1 VSHYSLSGYIE
12 VAPKGLKEALRRQPN
27 GAFLVQGMGPLTV
40 HGHARLGRLLF
51 AHGAG
56 AGQQS
61 PFMRQFVTSLAA
73 RGVQVLCID
82 FPYMQQMQ
90 ETGKRRP
97 PPPIAQTLA
106 QFTEW
111 YALLVSL
118 LDGPLWVGGK
128 SMGGRVAT
136 LFASKQST
144 SNQLANEQ
152 PCKGAVP
159 GVVVAGYP
167 FHPTKAPDKLRL
179 DHWPKIACPMLILQ
193 GERDPFGTREE
204 VVGYTLPPN
213 AQLAWL
219 KDGDH
224 DFKPRRFS
232 GLTQTV
238 LIDEATQVA
247 ASFVRA
253 HGTGLTE
260 ESNALF

>member
-1 VSHYSLSGYIE
+1 
-12 VAPKGLKEALRRQPN
+12 
-27 GAFLVQGMGPLTV
+27 MGPLTV
-40 HGHARLGRLLF
+40 HGHAKRGRLLF

-73 RGVQVLCID
+73 QGVQVLCID

-97 PPPIAQTLA
+97 PPPIAQSLDQFA
-106 QFTEW
+106 QW
-111 YALLVSL
+111 YALLADL
-118 LDGPLWVGGK
+118 FDEPLWIGGK

-136 LFASKQST
+136 LFAS
-144 SNQLANEQ
+144 EQ

-193 GERDPFGTREE
+193 GERDPFGTRDE
-204 VVGYTLPPN
+204 VAGYTLPPN

-260 ESNALF
+260 ESNALV

>member
-1 VSHYSLSGYIE
+1 MSHYASSGYIE
-12 VAPKGLKEALRRQPN
+12 VPRDALKNVLSCQPSS
-27 GAFLVQGMGPLTV
+27 GVVVQGMGPLAV
-40 HGHARLGRLLF
+40 HGEARLGRLLF

-61 PFMRQFVTSLAA
+61 PFMRQFVTSLACL
-73 RGVQVLCID
+73 GIQVLCID

-97 PPPIAQTLA
+97 PPPITQTLA
-106 QFTEW
+106 QFAEW
-111 YALLVSL
+111 YALLSSFYSE
-118 LDGPLWVGGK
+118 PLWVGGK

-136 LFASKQST
+136 LLASEPSY
-144 SNQLANEQ
+144 SRM
-152 PCKGAVP
+152 VP

-167 FHPTKAPDKLRL
+167 FHPTKTPDKLRL
-179 DHWPKIACPMLILQ
+179 DHWSAIACPMLILQ

-204 VVGYTLPPN
+204 VVGYDLPPN
-213 AQLAWL
+213 AALAWL
-219 KDGDH
+219 QDGDH
-224 DFKPRRFS
+224 DFKPRRSS

-253 HGTGLTE
+253 HTQAAEG
-260 ESNALF
+260 

>member
-1 VSHYSLSGYIE
+1 MSHYVLSGYIE
-12 VAPKGLKEALRRQPN
+12 VLPQALKEAFKRHPN

-40 HGHARLGRLLF
+40 HGDARLGRLLF

-97 PPPIAQTLA
+97 PPPVAQTLA
-106 QFTEW
+106 QFAEW
-111 YALLVSL
+111 YLLLTALLG
-118 LDGPLWVGGK
+118 GPLWVGGK

-136 LFASKQST
+136 LLAS
-144 SNQLANEQ
+144 EQ
-152 PCKGAVP
+152 PYKQTVP

-204 VVGYTLPPN
+204 VAGYRLPQN

-219 KDGDH
+219 KEGDH
-224 DFKPRRFS
+224 DFKPRRLS

-253 HGTGLTE
+253 HGCGLAE
-260 ESNALF
+260 EGNVHV

>member
-1 VSHYSLSGYIE
+1 MSHYVLSGYIE
-12 VAPKGLKEALRRQPN
+12 VPPKGLKETLKRQPN

-40 HGHARLGRLLF
+40 HGHAKLGRLLF

-73 RGVQVLCID
+73 QGVQVLCID

-97 PPPIAQTLA
+97 PPPIAQTLDQFA
-106 QFTEW
+106 QW
-111 YALLVSL
+111 YALLADL
-118 LDGPLWVGGK
+118 FDEPLWIGGK

-136 LFASKQST
+136 LFAS
-144 SNQLANEQ
+144 EQ
-152 PCKGAVP
+152 PCKGTAP
-159 GVVVAGYP
+159 GVVIAGYP

-193 GERDPFGTREE
+193 GERDPFGTRDE
-204 VVGYTLPPN
+204 VAGYILPPN

-219 KDGDH
+219 TDGDH

-253 HGTGLTE
+253 HGTGLTQ
-260 ESNALF
+260 ESNALV

>member
-1 VSHYSLSGYIE
+1 VSYYTLSGYAE
-12 VAPKGLKEALRRQPN
+12 VPPKALNEALKRQPN
-27 GAFLVQGMGPLTV
+27 GAFLVQGMGPLAV
-40 HGHARLGRLLF
+40 HGQARLGRLLF

-61 PFMRQFVTSLAA
+61 PFMRQFVTSLVA

-97 PPPIAQTLA
+97 PPPIAQTLDQFA
-106 QFTEW
+106 QW
-111 YALLVSL
+111 YALLDSL
-118 LDGPLWVGGK
+118 FDEPLWVGGK

-136 LFASKQST
+136 LFASKQPAS
-144 SNQLANEQ
+144 EQ
-152 PCKGAVP
+152 PCGSAVP

-167 FHPTKAPDKLRL
+167 FHPTKAPNKLRL
-179 DHWPKIACPMLILQ
+179 DHWPAIACPMLILQ

-204 VVGYTLPPN
+204 VAGYILPPN

-219 KDGDH
+219 KDGNH

-253 HGTGLTE
+253 HSLVLSE
-260 ESNALF
+260 ESNVLV

>member
-1 VSHYSLSGYIE
+1 MSHYALSGYIE
-12 VAPKGLKEALRRQPN
+12 VPAKALKEVLKRQPN
-27 GAFLVQGMGPLTV
+27 GAFLVQGMGPLAV
-40 HGHARLGRLLF
+40 HGQARLGRLLF

-73 RGVQVLCID
+73 RGIQVLCVD

-97 PPPIAQTLA
+97 PPPIAQTLDQFA
-106 QFTEW
+106 QW
-111 YALLVSL
+111 YALLAEL
-118 LDGPLWVGGK
+118 FDEPLWIGGK

-136 LFASKQST
+136 LFASKQRAS
-144 SNQLANEQ
+144 EQ
-152 PCKGAVP
+152 PCSSAVP

-179 DHWPKIACPMLILQ
+179 DHWPAIACPMLILQ

-204 VVGYTLPPN
+204 VVGYTLSPN

-219 KDGDH
+219 RDGDH

-253 HGTGLTE
+253 HGTGLT
-260 ESNALF
+260 

>member
-1 VSHYSLSGYIE
+1 MSHCPLSDYISL
-12 VAPKGLKEALRRQPN
+12 PPEALSEVVN
-27 GAFLVQGMGPLTV
+27 SDSSGCYLVQGMGPLAV
-40 HGHARLGRLLF
+40 YGEARLGRLLF

-56 AGQQS
+56 AGHQS
-61 PFMRQFVTSLAA
+61 PFMRQFVTSLAD

-97 PPPIAQTLA
+97 PPPIAQSVKQLA
-106 QFTEW
+106 GW
-111 YALLVSL
+111 YALLAPLFSM
-118 LDGPLWVGGK
+118 PLWVGGK

-136 LFASKQST
+136 LLASQQT
-144 SNQLANEQ
+144 
-152 PCKGAVP
+152 CP

-179 DHWPKIACPMLILQ
+179 DHWPATVCPMLILQ
-193 GERDPFGTREE
+193 GGRDPFGTREE
-204 VVGYTLPPN
+204 VESYTLPAN

-224 DFKPRRFS
+224 DFKPRRSS

-253 HGTGLTE
+253 QTPDVE
-260 ESNALF
+260 

>member
-1 VSHYSLSGYIE
+1 MSYYALSGYIE
-12 VAPKGLKEALRRQPN
+12 VSPKALKEALQRQPN
-27 GAFLVQGMGPLTV
+27 GAFLVQGMGPLAV
-40 HGHARLGRLLF
+40 HGQARLGRLLF

-73 RGVQVLCID
+73 QGVQVLCVD

-97 PPPIAQTLA
+97 PPPIAQTLDQFA
-106 QFTEW
+106 QW
-111 YALLVSL
+111 YALLADL
-118 LDGPLWVGGK
+118 FDEPLWIGGK

-136 LFASKQST
+136 LFASKQPT
-144 SNQLANEQ
+144 SNPLASELSSDS
-152 PCKGAVP
+152 AVP

-179 DHWPKIACPMLILQ
+179 DHWPAIACPMLILQ
-193 GERDPFGTREE
+193 GERDPFGTRDE
-204 VVGYTLPPN
+204 VAGYTLPSN

-219 KDGDH
+219 TDGDH

-238 LIDEATQVA
+238 LIDEATQIA

-253 HGTGLTE
+253 HGTGLT
-260 ESNALF
+260 

>member
-1 VSHYSLSGYIE
+1 MSHYTLSGYIE
-12 VAPKGLKEALRRQPN
+12 VPATELKAALEHQPN
-27 GAFLVQGMGPLTV
+27 GAFLVQGMGPLAV
-40 HGHARLGRLLF
+40 HGQARLGRLLF

-73 RGVQVLCID
+73 RGIQVLCVD

-106 QFTEW
+106 QFAQW
-111 YALLVSL
+111 HGLLDCL
-118 LDGPLWVGGK
+118 FDGPLWVGGK

-136 LFASKQST
+136 LFASGQFASEPFASK
-144 SNQLANEQ
+144 QLASEQ
-152 PCKGAVP
+152 PRLVGVP

-167 FHPTKAPDKLRL
+167 FHPTNAPDKLRL
-179 DHWPKIACPMLILQ
+179 DHWPAIACPMLILQ

-204 VVGYTLPPN
+204 VTRYALPPN
-213 AQLAWL
+213 AQLSWL

-224 DFKPRRFS
+224 DFKPRRSS
-232 GLTQTV
+232 GLNQTV
-238 LIDEATQVA
+238 LIDEATQIA

-253 HGTGLTE
+253 QTPDVE
-260 ESNALF
+260 

>member
-1 VSHYSLSGYIE
+1 VSHYVLSGYIE
-12 VAPKGLKEALRRQPN
+12 VPPKGLKETLKRQPN

-40 HGHARLGRLLF
+40 HGHAKRGRLLF

-73 RGVQVLCID
+73 QGVQVLCID

-97 PPPIAQTLA
+97 PPPIAQSLDQFA
-106 QFTEW
+106 QW
-111 YALLVSL
+111 YALLADL
-118 LDGPLWVGGK
+118 FDEPLWIGGK

-136 LFASKQST
+136 LFAS
-144 SNQLANEQ
+144 EQ

-167 FHPTKAPDKLRL
+167 FHPTIAPDKLRL

-193 GERDPFGTREE
+193 GERDPFGTRDE
-204 VVGYTLPPN
+204 VAGYTLPPN

-260 ESNALF
+260 ESNALV